1 MGTLWIDL
9 SPEEKIASVQTTAA
23 SRNIDERAVEKDWWV
38 TAVLKAM
45 YNTECAPW
53 LNFKGGTSL
62 SKGWSL
68 IDRFSEDAD
77 LSIGREFF
85 LKVRNLSCAKAEN
98 NNQRKNLRKSSRDY
112 IHNYLS
118 EYLREELEKLHI
130 SGFTV
135 RNHTHEET
143 PEGPKPIDHDWDPTV
158 IFVDYDS
165 IFPSY
170 EGDIQPYEG
179 DIQPRVKIE
188 ISCQS
193 MDEPFEIKEISTM
206 LHDQFNELD
215 QELTGDIRTVSPTR
229 TFLEKIFLLAEE
241 LQKDHPRFRRMSR
254 HLYDIEKIMDTP
266 YGKAALA
273 DTELYKAIVSHRA
286 TVYHLGYVGDYSID
300 YPENIS
306 FIPTGEVLE
315 NFRKDYEEN
324 MVNGYIYGKA
334 ISFDELIAR
343 MKELQNR
350 IRSIKL

>member
-1 MGTLWIDL
+1 MGTLWIHL
-9 SPEEKIASVQTTAA
+9 TPEEKIASVQATAA
-23 SRNIDERAVEKDWWV
+23 SRKIDERAVEKDWWV

-85 LKVRNLSCAKAEN
+85 LKVKKLSCAKAEN
-98 NNQRKNLRKSSRDY
+98 NNQRKNLRKVSRDY
-112 IHNYLS
+112 IHDHLSVYLK
-118 EYLREELEKLHI
+118 EELEKLQI
-130 SGFTV
+130 SGFSV

-143 PEGPKPIDHDWDPTV
+143 PDGSKPIDHDSDPTV
-158 IFVDYDS
+158 IFVDYES
-165 IFPSY
+165 IFP
-170 EGDIQPYEG
+170 PYDG

-206 LHDQFNELD
+206 LHAQFNELD
-215 QELTGDIRTVSPTR
+215 QELTADIRTVSPAR

-254 HLYDIEKIMDTP
+254 HLYDLEKMMDTS
-266 YGKAALA
+266 YGKAALD
-273 DTELYKAIVSHRA
+273 DTELYKAIVAHRA
-286 TVYHLGYVGDYSID
+286 KVYHLGYVGDYSID

-306 FIPTGEVLE
+306 FIPSGEVLE
-315 NFRKDYEEN
+315 NYRKDYDEN
-324 MVNGYIYGKA
+324 MVDGYIYGKA
-334 ISFDELIAR
+334 MSFDELIGR
-343 MKELQNR
+343 MVELQNR
-350 IRSIKL
+350 IRAIKL

>member
-1 MGTLWIDL
+1 MGTLWIHL
-9 SPEEKIASVQTTAA
+9 NPEEKIASVQATAA
-23 SRNIDERAVEKDWWV
+23 NRKIDERAVEKDWWV
-38 TAVLKAM
+38 TAVLKAL

-77 LSIGREFF
+77 LSIGRGFF
-85 LKVRNLSCAKAEN
+85 LNVRHLPCAKAEN
-98 NNQRKNLRKSSRDY
+98 NTQRKNLRKASRDY
-112 IHNYLS
+112 IHDCLS
-118 EYLREELEKLHI
+118 VYLREELEKLQI

-143 PEGPKPIDHDWDPTV
+143 PDGLKPISHDWDPTV

-165 IFPSY
+165 IFP
-170 EGDIQPYEG
+170 PYGG

-206 LHDQFNELD
+206 LHQQFSELD
-215 QELTGDIRTVSPTR
+215 KELTSDIRTVSPAR

-266 YGKAALA
+266 YGKTALA

-306 FIPTGEVLE
+306 FIPSGEVLE
-315 NFRKDYEEN
+315 NYKKDYEEN
-324 MVNGYIYGKA
+324 MVDGYIYGNA
-334 ISFDELIAR
+334 MSFDELIAR
-343 MKELQNR
+343 MVELQNR
-350 IRSIKL
+350 IRAIKL

>member
-1 MGTLWIDL
+1 METLWINL
-9 SPEEKIASVQTTAA
+9 SLEERIASAQAVAA

-38 TAVLKAM
+38 TAVLKAL

-85 LKVRNLSCAKAEN
+85 LQVKQLSCAKAEN
-98 NNQRKNLRKSSRDY
+98 NNQRKNLRKASRDY
-112 IHNYLS
+112 VHDHLS
-118 EYLREELEKLHI
+118 VYLREELEKLQI

-143 PEGPKPIDHDWDPTV
+143 PNGSRPISHDWDPTV
-158 IFVDYDS
+158 IFIDYDS
-165 IFPSY
+165 VFPSY
-170 EGDIQPYEG
+170 DG

-193 MDEPFEIKEISTM
+193 MDEPFEIKKISTM
-206 LHDQFNELD
+206 LHEQFNELD
-215 QELTGDIRTVSPTR
+215 SGLTAAIRTVSPAR

-266 YGKAALA
+266 YGKAALE

-306 FIPTGEVLE
+306 FIPRGEVLD
-315 NFRKDYEEN
+315 NYRKDYEEN
-324 MVNGYIYGKA
+324 MVDGYIYGEA
-334 ISFDELIAR
+334 IPFEQLIAR
-343 MKELQNR
+343 MDELQNR
-350 IRSIKL
+350 IRAIKL